1 MTAPVC
7 AALALVLA
15 IPAGRPAR
23 GPARAP
29 HAARREPAARQS
41 ALDRA
46 RAMLA
51 QVKRDPARRRYR
63 HHWERAID
71 ALERAAKGGDR
82 AQGLLEASRARYALY
97 RFSQVDADRDAALRL
112 ALRARRAGARDA
124 ARVAAAPPEEGG
136 EGGAREGGG
145 GGGAAPPPPP
155 GGDPGR
161 GRDRNR
167 DRRGTR

>member
-97 RFSQVDADRDAALRL
+97 RFSQVDADRHPPLPL
-112 ALRARRAGARDA
+112 ALRARRAGARGA
-124 ARVAAAPPEEGG
+124 APVAPAPPEG
-136 EGGAREGGG
+136 R
-145 GGGAAPPPPP
+145 GGGAGRAHAPAPAPE
-155 GGDPGR
+155 GDPGR